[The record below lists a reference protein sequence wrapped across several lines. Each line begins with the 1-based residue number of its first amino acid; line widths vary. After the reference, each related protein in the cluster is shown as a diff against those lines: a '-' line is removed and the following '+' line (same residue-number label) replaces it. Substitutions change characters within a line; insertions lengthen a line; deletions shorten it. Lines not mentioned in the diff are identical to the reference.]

1 MQQELA
7 NLIDILQEQRDIQS
21 SLVALS
27 ERKIAVIAAGDV
39 DTLSSITEQEQQA
52 VSCIAAVERKQTACV
67 ENLARLMGRPVA
79 ELRLAAVIEHAH
91 GQQKQ
96 ILSKLREE
104 LTALVEKQVQY
115 NDMNRKLLEM
125 NMDYIQFILNR
136 TTREAA
142 APTYG
147 SAGDMQR
154 LPQRTR
160 LLDRKV

>member
-7 NLIDILQEQRDIQS
+7 NLIAILEEQRDIQS

-39 DTLSSITEQEQQA
+39 DTLNEITGQEQQA
-52 VSCIAAVERKQTACV
+52 VACVAAVERKQTACV
-67 ENLARLMGRPVA
+67 ENLARLMDKPVA

-91 GQQKQ
+91 GQQKLL
-96 ILSKLREE
+96 LSKLREE

-136 TTREAA
+136 ATRETA